1 MKSEIGFGITRLLN
15 IDLLPCIKRINKV
28 RLYRPAAGHPRRVST
43 PGGGADPADQ
53 LGRHRL
59 QL

>member
-1 MKSEIGFGITRLLN
+1 M
-15 IDLLPCIKRINKV
+15 LPCIKRINKV